1 MAEPGG
7 SSRARRV
14 FLVFTASVLAVVVG
28 TVGSFQLLG
37 IAASRARA
45 TVLVGQ
51 VQVHAPVLL
60 GLVFAAVNS
69 PGQGL
74 ANDAVTGDR
83 IQITSE
89 LGQLRTIGAEGED
102 VAALSASVQKFFT
115 AIDLVGS
122 KLRAGDRAG
131 ADVVANQQLVPASAA
146 LTAENGKALGE
157 LGRASEAA
165 SSQARVGVLG
175 LLIGTVA
182 TVVGLLVVGDRRRR
196 RERDAA
202 SAHFESLVQS
212 SSDVILVTGAD
223 GVPTYASPS
232 LGQTLGYPAV
242 ELDMRRRIH
251 PDDLPVVEAAIE
263 AVRSTPDGSARLE
276 FRVMHHDGR
285 WLTVESTITNKL
297 ADTGVGGFVWNARDI
312 SDRKALEDQLL
323 RQALE
328 DPLTGLANRIVL
340 RDRLSRA
347 LARAARNN
355 RSVGVLLFDLDG
367 FKEIND
373 AAGHEAGDAVLIEV
387 AARLSSCLRSVDTV
401 ARLGGDEFAMVIDDL
416 ADDGILGEVAARAL
430 AVMQEP
436 VAVGTRQFRI
446 SASVGKV
453 MCLGDHDPEEALRN
467 ADIAMYAAKAGGKA
481 RMVTFEPVMADQV
494 QERLALAH
502 DLEGAAASGRLVIH
516 YQPTVDLETG
526 IIQGTEALV
535 RWDHPTRG
543 YLPPLA
549 FIPLAEETGAIL
561 SIGRWVLN
569 AACRQA
575 ALWQHDPAMAAVRS
589 VSVNVSGVQ
598 LLDDNIV
605 GDVRDALG
613 AAGLAPER
621 LTLEITESVLM
632 QDAEAVLVQLTALKA
647 LGVSLAI
654 DDFGTGYSSLSYL
667 RRFPVDIL
675 KIDKSFVDSVAHH
688 GTALVKAIV
697 NMGASL
703 QMTTVAEGIEDEGQA
718 ATLEELG
725 CDVGQGFLFAR
736 PLPADQFEAAV
747 KSREQHLLAV
757 PGR

>member
-1 MAEPGG
+1 M
-7 SSRARRV
+7 
-14 FLVFTASVLAVVVG
+14 LVFTASVVTVVVG

-51 VQVHAPVLL
+51 VQIHSPVLI
-60 GLVFAAVNS
+60 GLVFAAINT
-69 PGQGL
+69 PGHDLGGS
-74 ANDAVTGDR
+74 AMTGER
-83 IQITSE
+83 TQITSE
-89 LGQLRTIGAEGED
+89 LRELRAIGTEGED
-102 VAALSASVQKFFT
+102 IAALTASVQRFFT

-122 KLRAGDRAG
+122 RLRAGDRAR
-131 ADVVANQQLVPASAA
+131 ADVLANRQLVPASSA
-146 LTAENGKALGE
+146 LTAESGRVLNE
-157 LGRASEAA
+157 MGRASEDA

-196 RERDAA
+196 RVRDAA
-202 SAHFESLVQS
+202 AAHFESLVRS
-212 SSDVILVTGAD
+212 SSDVILMTSEE
-223 GVPTYASPS
+223 GVLTYASPS
-232 LGQTLGYPAV
+232 LSQTLGYPTV
-242 ELDMRRRIH
+242 ELDLSERIH
-251 PDDLPVVEAAIE
+251 PDDLPVVRAAVDAI
-263 AVRSTPDGSARLE
+263 RSTPDGSTRLE
-276 FRVMHHDGR
+276 FRVMHNDGR
-285 WLTVESTITNKL
+285 WLMLESTVTNKL
-297 ADTGVGGFVWNARDI
+297 ADSGLGGFVWNARDV

-340 RDRLSRA
+340 RDRLTRA
-347 LARAARNN
+347 LARAARHN
-355 RSVGVLLFDLDG
+355 RAVGVLLFDLDG

-373 AAGHEAGDAVLIEV
+373 GAGHQAGDAVLIEV
-387 AARLSSCLRSVDTV
+387 AARMSTCLRSVDTL
-401 ARLGGDEFAMVIDDL
+401 ARLGGDEFAVVIDDL
-416 ADDGILGEVAARAL
+416 GDDGVVDEVAARVL
-430 AVMQEP
+430 AMLQEP
-436 VAVGTRQFRI
+436 ITVGGRQFRI

-453 MCLGDHDPEEALRN
+453 MCLGDHDPEEALSH
-467 ADIAMYAAKAGGKA
+467 ADIAMYAAKAAGKA
-481 RMVTFEPVMADQV
+481 RMVTFEPVMAEQV
-494 QERLALAH
+494 GDRLALAH
-502 DLEGAAASGRLVIH
+502 DLEGAAASGRLIIH
-516 YQPTVDLETG
+516 YQPTVDLKTG
-526 IIQGTEALV
+526 IIQGAEALV
-535 RWDHPTRG
+535 RWNHPTKG

-549 FIPLAEETGAIL
+549 FIPLAEETGAIV

-575 ALWQHDPAMAAVRS
+575 VLWQRDPAMAAVRS

-598 LLDDNIV
+598 LLDHNIV
-605 GDVRDALG
+605 GDVRDALH

-632 QDAEAVLVQLTALKA
+632 HDAEAVLVQLTALKA

-703 QMTTVAEGIEDEGQA
+703 QMTTVAEGIEDDGQA
-718 ATLEELG
+718 AALEELG

-736 PLPADQFEAAV
+736 PVPAGEFEAAV
-747 KSREQHLLAV
+747 KSHEQHVLAV